1 MKEQN
6 RGSHAGSFRRF
17 EFATSAKAA
26 ILWRGGDTGI
36 EEKKERRERDR
47 KRKRE
52 GGEEGRKEATEK
64 RLRGDRKYR
73 RVCTLD
79 SHIHNSHFA
88 SFSRRAAS
96 PSARSKEKRE
106 KKEERW
112 KEREKNIARGTT
124 YTLYI
129 RRANACTVSG
139 ILDNPTRRRDRRYV
153 LGVGKNV
160 KGTYASRNL
169 TRMTMASASLNLS
182 LRRWSMRI
190 SSVNIR
196 LISKDIF
203 EYAPFSFD
211 TRESYKEKKNEKNK
225 LLYRSDVIR
234 GK

>member
-26 ILWRGGDTGI
+26 ILRRGGDTGI

-52 GGEEGRKEATEK
+52 REKEEEGRKEATEK

-106 KKEERW
+106 KKEER
-112 KEREKNIARGTT
+112 
-124 YTLYI
+124 
-129 RRANACTVSG
+129 
-139 ILDNPTRRRDRRYV
+139 
-153 LGVGKNV
+153 
-160 KGTYASRNL
+160 
-169 TRMTMASASLNLS
+169 
-182 LRRWSMRI
+182 
-190 SSVNIR
+190 
-196 LISKDIF
+196 
-203 EYAPFSFD
+203 
-211 TRESYKEKKNEKNK
+211 
-225 LLYRSDVIR
+225 
-234 GK
+234 